1 VTRLEALRR
10 GERMSIAYLDPKQP
24 LDIAPLADRNVERIT
39 EHCLDVNAKG
49 AYIVKG
55 RGGGA
60 WWMIWMTNGMFIL
73 SLFSFIYLTLETGLT
88 LSDPKFTNGV
98 FELVFFVGMPTF
110 IFFAVSL
117 YVWPIR
123 VWRNHIPIRF
133 NRATRKVYFHW
144 KGTTYIEDWDTLRAY
159 FKMQAGL
166 SGVGAPIRDPQINLE
181 FHDAQGNAFTVFVV
195 GTERLGLTD
204 EEQAATFW
212 EYIRRYMEEGPQSVP
227 APDLDVWNP
236 AQKSELLKL
245 HWPFPV
251 LRSTSWWWW
260 PLDLLLWFPLRV
272 IWFLIT
278 YPTEVLYYHLAK
290 RMAVNPFPEEMEA
303 PCRNE
308 AT

>member
-1 VTRLEALRR
+1 
-10 GERMSIAYLDPKQP
+10 
-24 LDIAPLADRNVERIT
+24 
-39 EHCLDVNAKG
+39 
-49 AYIVKG
+49 
-55 RGGGA
+55 
-60 WWMIWMTNGMFIL
+60 
-73 SLFSFIYLTLETGLT
+73 
-88 LSDPKFTNGV
+88 
-98 FELVFFVGMPTF
+98 
-110 IFFAVSL
+110 
-117 YVWPIR
+117 

-159 FKMQAGL
+159 FKMQVGV
-166 SGVGAPIRDPQINLE
+166 SGVGAPIRDPQINIE

-236 AQKSELLKL
+236 AEKSELLKL
-245 HWPFPV
+245 HWPLPV

-272 IWFLIT
+272 VWFLIT

>member
-1 VTRLEALRR
+1 
-10 GERMSIAYLDPKQP
+10 MSIAYLDPKQP

-60 WWMIWMTNGMFIL
+60 WWMIWMAIAFGGSGIPFG
-73 SLFSFIYLTLETGLT
+73 IYIGRPLDGRVNFP
-88 LSDPKFTNGV
+88 SHRGGV
-98 FELVFFVGMPTF
+98 L
-110 IFFAVSL
+110 ASL

-159 FKMQAGL
+159 FKMQVGV
-166 SGVGAPIRDPQINLE
+166 SGVGAPIRDPQINIE

-236 AQKSELLKL
+236 AEKSELLKL
-245 HWPFPV
+245 HWPLPV

-272 IWFLIT
+272 VWFLIT

>member
-1 VTRLEALRR
+1 
-10 GERMSIAYLDPKQP
+10 MSIAYLDPKQP
-24 LDIAPLADRNVERIT
+24 IDIAPLADRNVERIT

-60 WWMIWMTNGMFIL
+60 WWMIWMALACLIPSLIIPPFSSEPLEVFAASL
-73 SLFSFIYLTLETGLT
+73 S
-88 LSDPKFTNGV
+88 
-98 FELVFFVGMPTF
+98 
-110 IFFAVSL
+110 FASVSIVALGISL
-117 YVWPIR
+117 YVWPVR

-166 SGVGAPIRDPQINLE
+166 SGVGAPIRDPQINIE

-303 PCRNE
+303 SCRNE

>member
-1 VTRLEALRR
+1 
-10 GERMSIAYLDPKQP
+10 MSIAYLDPKQP
-24 LDIAPLADRNVERIT
+24 VDIAPLADRNVERIT

-60 WWMIWMTNGMFIL
+60 WWMIWMALACLIPSLIIPPFSSEPLEVFAASL
-73 SLFSFIYLTLETGLT
+73 S
-88 LSDPKFTNGV
+88 
-98 FELVFFVGMPTF
+98 
-110 IFFAVSL
+110 FASVSIVALGISL

-159 FKMQAGL
+159 FKMQVGL

-181 FHDAQGNAFTVFVV
+181 FHDTQGHAFTVFVV
-195 GTERLGLTD
+195 GTERLGLSD

-260 PLDLLLWFPLRV
+260 PFDLLLWFPLRV
-272 IWFLIT
+272 VWFLIT

-290 RMAVNPFPEEMEA
+290 RMAVNPFPEEMEVQ
-303 PCRNE
+303 CQDE
-308 AT
+308 AA

>member
-1 VTRLEALRR
+1 
-10 GERMSIAYLDPKQP
+10 
-24 LDIAPLADRNVERIT
+24 
-39 EHCLDVNAKG
+39 
-49 AYIVKG
+49 
-55 RGGGA
+55 
-60 WWMIWMTNGMFIL
+60 MIWMALCFGGMGLPLGIL
-73 SLFSFIYLTLETGLT
+73 HGQILDGVLYFALIGGLFGI
-88 LSDPKFTNGV
+88 
-98 FELVFFVGMPTF
+98 
-110 IFFAVSL
+110 SL

-133 NRATRKVYFHW
+133 NRATRKVHFHW

-159 FKMQAGL
+159 FKMQVGV
-166 SGVGAPIRDPQINLE
+166 SGVGAPIRDPQINIE
-181 FHDAQGNAFTVFVV
+181 FHDAQGHAFTVFVV
-195 GTERLGLTD
+195 GTERLGLSD

-236 AQKSELLKL
+236 AEKSELLKL

-251 LRSTSWWWW
+251 LRSTFWWWW

-272 IWFLIT
+272 VWFLIT

-290 RMAVNPFPEEMEA
+290 RMAVSPFPEEMEV

-308 AT
+308 TA

>member
-1 VTRLEALRR
+1 
-10 GERMSIAYLDPKQP
+10 MSIAYLDPKQP

-60 WWMIWMTNGMFIL
+60 WWMIWMAIAFGGSGIPFGIYIGRPLDGVVYFLFIGG
-73 SLFSFIYLTLETGLT
+73 F
-88 LSDPKFTNGV
+88 
-98 FELVFFVGMPTF
+98 
-110 IFFAVSL
+110 FFASL
-117 YVWPIR
+117 YVWPVR

-133 NRATRKVYFHW
+133 NRANRKVYFHW

-159 FKMQAGL
+159 FKMQVGV
-166 SGVGAPIRDPQINLE
+166 SGIGAPIRDPQINIE
-181 FHDAQGNAFTVFVV
+181 FHDDQGNAFTVFVV

-236 AQKSELLKL
+236 AEKSELLNL

-272 IWFLIT
+272 VWFLIT

>member
-1 VTRLEALRR
+1 
-10 GERMSIAYLDPKQP
+10 MSIAYLDPKQP

-60 WWMIWMTNGMFIL
+60 WWMIWMIL
-73 SLFSFIYLTLETGLT
+73 FVIVGGTLLWLYAGIRGDYGLLSSQSLQQ
-88 LSDPKFTNGV
+88 LS
-98 FELVFFVGMPTF
+98 ELIIFLYAPSILFFG
-110 IFFAVSL
+110 ISL
-117 YVWPIR
+117 YVWPVR

-144 KGTTYIEDWDTLRAY
+144 QGTTYIEDWDTLRAY

-166 SGVGAPIRDPQINLE
+166 SGVGAPIRDPQINIE

-303 PCRNE
+303 SCRNE

>member
-1 VTRLEALRR
+1 
-10 GERMSIAYLDPKQP
+10 MSIAYLDPKQP
-24 LDIAPLADRNVERIT
+24 VDIAPLADRNVERNT

-60 WWMIWMTNGMFIL
+60 WWMIWMAIAFGGSGIPFGIYIGRPLDGVVYFLFIGG
-73 SLFSFIYLTLETGLT
+73 F
-88 LSDPKFTNGV
+88 
-98 FELVFFVGMPTF
+98 
-110 IFFAVSL
+110 FFASL
-117 YVWPIR
+117 YVWPVR

-159 FKMQAGL
+159 FKMQVGV
-166 SGVGAPIRDPQINLE
+166 SGVGAPIRDPQINIE

-227 APDLDVWNP
+227 APDLDMWNP
-236 AQKSELLKL
+236 VQKSELLKL

-272 IWFLIT
+272 VWFLIT

-308 AT
+308 AV

>member
-1 VTRLEALRR
+1 
-10 GERMSIAYLDPKQP
+10 MSIAYLDPKQP

-60 WWMIWMTNGMFIL
+60 WWMIWLTMMSLVLSIPMCFFDGDIAKGLPAYL
-73 SLFSFIYLTLETGLT
+73 SLCGSLIILFGI
-88 LSDPKFTNGV
+88 
-98 FELVFFVGMPTF
+98 
-110 IFFAVSL
+110 SL
-117 YVWPIR
+117 YVWPVR

-133 NRATRKVYFHW
+133 NRVNRKVYFHW

-159 FKMQAGL
+159 FKMQVGL
-166 SGVGAPIRDPQINLE
+166 SGVGAPIRDPQINIE
-181 FHDAQGNAFTVFVV
+181 FHDAQGNAFTVVVV

-212 EYIRRYMEEGPQSVP
+212 EYIRRYMEEGLQSVP

-236 AQKSELLKL
+236 AEKSELLKL
-245 HWPFPV
+245 HWPLPV

-272 IWFLIT
+272 VWFLIT

-303 PCRNE
+303 PCSSRQGKPI
-308 AT
+308 

>member
-1 VTRLEALRR
+1 
-10 GERMSIAYLDPKQP
+10 MSIAYLDPKQP

-60 WWMIWMTNGMFIL
+60 WWMIWMIL
-73 SLFSFIYLTLETGLT
+73 FVIVGGTLLWLYAGIRGDYGLLSSQSLQQLSELIIFLYAPSILFFSI
-88 LSDPKFTNGV
+88 
-98 FELVFFVGMPTF
+98 
-110 IFFAVSL
+110 SL
-117 YVWPIR
+117 YVWPVR

-159 FKMQAGL
+159 FKMQVGV
-166 SGVGAPIRDPQINLE
+166 SGVGAPIRDPQINIE
-181 FHDAQGNAFTVFVV
+181 FHDAQGHAFTVFVV
-195 GTERLGLTD
+195 GTERLGLSD

-236 AQKSELLKL
+236 AEKSELLKL

-272 IWFLIT
+272 VWFLIT

-290 RMAVNPFPEEMEA
+290 RMAVSPFPEEMEV

-308 AT
+308 TA

>member
-1 VTRLEALRR
+1 
-10 GERMSIAYLDPKQP
+10 MSIAYLDPKQP

-60 WWMIWMTNGMFIL
+60 WWMIWMAIAFGGSGIPFGIYIGRPLDGVVYFLFI
-73 SLFSFIYLTLETGLT
+73 GG
-88 LSDPKFTNGV
+88 GV
-98 FELVFFVGMPTF
+98 L
-110 IFFAVSL
+110 ASL

-159 FKMQAGL
+159 FKMQVGV
-166 SGVGAPIRDPQINLE
+166 SGVGAPIRDPQINIE

-236 AQKSELLKL
+236 AEKSELLKL
-245 HWPFPV
+245 HWPLPV

-272 IWFLIT
+272 VWFLIT